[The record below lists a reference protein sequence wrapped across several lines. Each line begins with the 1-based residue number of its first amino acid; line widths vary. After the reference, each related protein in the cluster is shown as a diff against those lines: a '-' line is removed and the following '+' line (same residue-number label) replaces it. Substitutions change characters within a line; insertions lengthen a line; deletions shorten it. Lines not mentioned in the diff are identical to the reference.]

1 MKDIEGKKF
10 DLGQMKRGSIKPYRF
25 EYILLSCPI
34 QSEKRRAVSDNRQ
47 AREEEGMEGR
57 PQRSVLIKAVGVTR
71 VHR

>member
-34 QSEKRRAVSDNRQ
+34 QLEKRRAVSDNRQ
-47 AREEEGMEGR
+47 AREEEGMER